1 MTQLSTHDLR
11 IEIGDVVVCRDL
23 CTTFLP
29 GQVWTIL
36 GPNGVGKSTLLRTLA
51 GLYQPIAGQV
61 SFDGQPLADIPRRKR
76 ARQIGILF
84 QEHADVFPLTVMETV
99 LTGRHPWCSPLQGES
114 ALDLERVDQVL
125 GQVGLN
131 GFQDRNLFS
140 LSGGERRRVD
150 LAALAVQDAAVVL
163 LDEPS
168 NHLDPRHQVTLLGG
182 MIDKWRRARRTVVM
196 VLHDINLAVRFS
208 DYLVFLYGDGK
219 ASHGLVA
226 EMATEGHFSRLYDQ
240 PMGRY
245 QANDRDL
252 FFPL

>member
-1 MTQLSTHDLR
+1 MTELSTHDLR

-61 SFDGQPLADIPRRKR
+61 SFDGEPLADIPRRKR

-84 QEHADVFPLTVMETV
+84 QDHTDVFPLTVMETV

-114 ALDLERVDQVL
+114 TLDLERVDQVL
-125 GQVGLN
+125 DQVGLN
-131 GFQDRNLFS
+131 GFQDRNLLS

-150 LAALAVQDAAVVL
+150 LAALAVQDSAVVL

>member
-1 MTQLSTHDLR
+1 MTKLSTHDLR

-23 CTTFLP
+23 FTTFLP

-84 QEHADVFPLTVMETV
+84 QDHADVFPLTVMETV

-150 LAALAVQDAAVVL
+150 LAALAVQDSAVVL

-245 QANDRDL
+245 QTNDRSL

>member
-1 MTQLSTHDLR
+1 MTELSTHDLR

-61 SFDGQPLADIPRRKR
+61 SFDGRPLVDIPRRKR

-84 QEHADVFPLTVMETV
+84 QDHADVFPLTVMETV

-114 ALDLERVDQVL
+114 TLDLERVDQVL

-150 LAALAVQDAAVVL
+150 LAALAVQDSAVVL

-208 DYLVFLYGDGK
+208 DYLVFLYGEGK

-226 EMATEGHFSRLYDQ
+226 EMATEGNFSRLYDQ

>member
-1 MTQLSTHDLR
+1 MTELSTHDLR

-61 SFDGQPLADIPRRKR
+61 SFDGQPLIDIPRRKR

-84 QEHADVFPLTVMETV
+84 QDHADVFPLTVMETV

-114 ALDLERVDQVL
+114 PLDLERVDQVL

-150 LAALAVQDAAVVL
+150 LAALAVQDSAVVL

-182 MIDKWRRARRTVVM
+182 MIDEWRRARRTVVM

-208 DYLVFLYGDGK
+208 DHLVFLYGDGK
-219 ASHGLVA
+219 ASHGSVA

>member
-1 MTQLSTHDLR
+1 MTELSTHDLR
-11 IEIGDVVVCRDL
+11 IEIGDVVVCRNL

-36 GPNGVGKSTLLRTLA
+36 GPNGLGKSTLLRTLA

-84 QEHADVFPLTVMETV
+84 QDHADVFPLTVMETV

-140 LSGGERRRVD
+140 LSGGERRLVD
-150 LAALAVQDAAVVL
+150 LSALAVQDSGVVL

>member
-1 MTQLSTHDLR
+1 MTELSTHDLR
-11 IEIGDVVVCRDL
+11 IEIGDVVVCRDF

-84 QEHADVFPLTVMETV
+84 QDHADVFPLTVMETV

-150 LAALAVQDAAVVL
+150 LAASAVQDSAVVL

-182 MIDKWRRARRTVVM
+182 MIDEWRRARRTVVM

>member
-1 MTQLSTHDLR
+1 MTELSTHDLR
-11 IEIGDVVVCRDL
+11 IEIGDLVVCRDL

-84 QEHADVFPLTVMETV
+84 QDHADVFPLTVMETV

>member
-1 MTQLSTHDLR
+1 MTKLSTHDLR

-84 QEHADVFPLTVMETV
+84 QDHADVFPLTVMETV

-114 ALDLERVDQVL
+114 TLDLERVDQVL
-125 GQVGLN
+125 GQVGLS

-150 LAALAVQDAAVVL
+150 LAALAVQDSAVVL

>member
-1 MTQLSTHDLR
+1 
-11 IEIGDVVVCRDL
+11 
-23 CTTFLP
+23 
-29 GQVWTIL
+29 
-36 GPNGVGKSTLLRTLA
+36 
-51 GLYQPIAGQV
+51 
-61 SFDGQPLADIPRRKR
+61 
-76 ARQIGILF
+76 
-84 QEHADVFPLTVMETV
+84 METV

-150 LAALAVQDAAVVL
+150 LAALAVQDSAVVL

>member
-1 MTQLSTHDLR
+1 MTELSTHDLR

-84 QEHADVFPLTVMETV
+84 QDHADVFPLTVMETV

-114 ALDLERVDQVL
+114 ARDLERVDQVL

-150 LAALAVQDAAVVL
+150 LAALAVQDSAVVL

>member
-1 MTQLSTHDLR
+1 MTELSTHDLR
-11 IEIGDVVVCRDL
+11 IEIGDVVVCHDL

-61 SFDGQPLADIPRRKR
+61 SFDGQPLIDIPRRKR

-84 QEHADVFPLTVMETV
+84 QDHADVFPLTVMETV

-208 DYLVFLYGDGK
+208 DYLIFLYGDGK
-219 ASHGLVA
+219 ASHGLAA

>member
-150 LAALAVQDAAVVL
+150 LAALAVQDSAVVL

>member
-1 MTQLSTHDLR
+1 MTELSTHDLR

-61 SFDGQPLADIPRRKR
+61 SFDGQPLAEIPRRKR

-84 QEHADVFPLTVMETV
+84 QNHADVFPLTVMETV

-114 ALDLERVDQVL
+114 TLDLERVDHVL
-125 GQVGLN
+125 DQVGLN

-150 LAALAVQDAAVVL
+150 LAALAVQDSAVVL

>member
-84 QEHADVFPLTVMETV
+84 QDHADVFPLTVMETV

-150 LAALAVQDAAVVL
+150 LAALAVQDSAVVL

-168 NHLDPRHQVTLLGG
+168 NPLDPRHQVTLLGG

>member
-84 QEHADVFPLTVMETV
+84 QDHADVFPLTVMETV
-99 LTGRHPWCSPLQGES
+99 LTGRHPWGSPLQGES
-114 ALDLERVDQVL
+114 TLDLERVDQVL

-150 LAALAVQDAAVVL
+150 LAVLAVQDSAVDL

>member
-1 MTQLSTHDLR
+1 MTELSTLDLR

-61 SFDGQPLADIPRRKR
+61 SFDGQPLAEIPQRKR

-84 QEHADVFPLTVMETV
+84 QDHADVFPLTVMETV

-150 LAALAVQDAAVVL
+150 LAALAVQDSAVVL

>member
-11 IEIGDVVVCRDL
+11 IEIGDVVVCRNL

-84 QEHADVFPLTVMETV
+84 QDHADVFPLTVMETV

-114 ALDLERVDQVL
+114 TLDLERVDQVL

-150 LAALAVQDAAVVL
+150 LAALAVQDSAVVL

>member
-84 QEHADVFPLTVMETV
+84 QDHADVFPLTVMETV